1 MLKWKR
7 VSSGT
12 LTLNQE
18 ILVDMLSGMAG
29 KNRVIRQIS
38 FTPTADKYLRVYRDA
53 EQIVDYDSYTL
64 NGEYPVLP
72 MDLPLVE
79 GQNCKVGFYNSSGA
93 TTAIQ
98 ISIGYEETG

>member
-12 LTLNQE
+12 LTLNAE
-18 ILVDMLSGMAG
+18 VLVDMLSGMSG
-29 KNRVIRQIS
+29 KNRRITKIS
-38 FTPTADKYLRVYRDA
+38 FTPTQYKYLRVYRDA

-64 NGEYPVLP
+64 NGEYPVLD
-72 MDLPLVE
+72 MELPLGE
-79 GQNCKVGFYNSSGA
+79 GQQCKVGFYNSSGA

-98 ISIGYEETG
+98 IMIGYTED